1 MGSEMCIRDRFHFG
15 ILFVFLGHVLGL
27 VIPQS
32 WTSTIGITEDT
43 YHVMATV
50 LGSAAGLAALVG
62 LLGLLYRRFM
72 TKSVRLTTT
81 TMDIVTYVLLTLTV
95 TLGCWATVHQQMIV
109 GGYNYRDTIG
119 PWFRSIALFQPRPE
133 LMATVPLDYKLHVMA
148 GMVLFSV
155 WPFTRLVHVVSAPV
169 SYPTRPYV
177 IYRSKNGHLGSS
189 SRHYGW

>member
-1 MGSEMCIRDRFHFG
+1 
-15 ILFVFLGHVLGL
+15 
-27 VIPQS
+27 
-32 WTSTIGITEDT
+32 
-43 YHVMATV
+43 MATV

-72 TKSVRLTTT
+72 TKSVCLTTT